1 MLSMVII
8 TFLFGLIIGSFLNVC
23 IHRIPR
29 GESIIFPASHC
40 PHCGYFLKPWDLI
53 PIFSFLILRGR
64 CSSCGEKI
72 LRRYPFVELLTGIL
86 FSLLVFKYGFTVKT
100 FYYCFFAALLIVIA
114 FVDLEN
120 FLIPNKVNLV
130 LLVSGII
137 FHFLFSPLGLVN
149 PILTFLGTG
158 FLFLFLQILFR
169 GGLGGGD
176 VKFAALLGLWLGW
189 PKTVFAIFLG
199 SFLGSIIG
207 ISLIILKKRKRKDPV
222 PYGPFLVTG
231 TFIVLLLGDFIWCYL
246 TEMFL

>member
-1 MLSMVII
+1 M
-8 TFLFGLIIGSFLNVC
+8 
-23 IHRIPR
+23 
-29 GESIIFPASHC
+29 

-53 PIFSFLILRGR
+53 PVFSFLILRGR